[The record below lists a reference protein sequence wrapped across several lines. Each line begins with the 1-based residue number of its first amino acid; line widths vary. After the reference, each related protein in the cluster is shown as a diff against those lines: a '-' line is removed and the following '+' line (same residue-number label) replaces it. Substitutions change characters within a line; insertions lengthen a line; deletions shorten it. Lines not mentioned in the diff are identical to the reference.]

1 MSYLLKHVNSTQS
14 SILYFDLVVLSGV
27 NSLSQLSF
35 LLQHTLSTVNF
46 KKYNVDTLELS
57 LFFYNKSLRTH
68 FLFAC
73 SLSDAETCL
82 GFFVDS
88 LAL

>member
-1 MSYLLKHVNSTQS
+1 MSYLLNHVSSTQS

-27 NSLSQLSF
+27 NSLSQVSF
-35 LLQHTLSTVNF
+35 LPQHTLSTVNF

-57 LFFYNKSLRTH
+57 FFYNKSLRTH